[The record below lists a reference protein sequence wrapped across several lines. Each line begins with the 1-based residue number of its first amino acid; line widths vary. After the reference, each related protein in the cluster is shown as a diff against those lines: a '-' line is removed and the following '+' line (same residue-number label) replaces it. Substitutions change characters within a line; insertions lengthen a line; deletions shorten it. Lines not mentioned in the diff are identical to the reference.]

1 MSEQKDAAFYLA
13 NPDQL
18 AGLSP
23 EALEALA
30 YPGEATGA
38 VQDETA
44 QADPAPS
51 GDAVVTKVAGEQP
64 QPDAILARDGKHLI
78 PITVLDSARNEA
90 STAKATAQAETE
102 ARVAAEQRLA
112 ELQAKVDAMQV
123 GDPKAS
129 TEVSTLSA
137 EEIAA
142 MEEDFPVIAK
152 GYKAMQ
158 AEIARLQ
165 ALSEAQETSH
175 KTEEVNTAARTVQD
189 LIDSNPK
196 LSHLQTSD
204 PEGWAKAI
212 AIDDGLKSA
221 MPDMA
226 SRFNAV
232 VAAYEAQYGAVSTP
246 SKVTT
251 PPEKT
256 PAKPNVPIS
265 MSQIPGGTP
274 PAVSEAAALLAMN
287 GTQAMAHFEG
297 MTKEQIER
305 KLDALL

>member
-23 EALEALA
+23 EELEALA
-30 YPGEATGA
+30 YPTEATGA

-44 QADPAPS
+44 KADPAPS

-90 STAKATAQAETE
+90 STAKATAQAEAE
-102 ARVAAEQRLA
+102 ARIAAEQRLA

-123 GDPKAS
+123 GDTKAA
-129 TEVSTLSA
+129 TEGTTLSA
-137 EEIAA
+137 EELAA

-152 GYKAMQ
+152 GYRSMQ

-165 ALSEAQETSH
+165 ALSEAQEAAG
-175 KTEEVNTAARTVQD
+175 KVEEVNTTARTVQD
-189 LIDSNPK
+189 LIDANPK
-196 LSHLQTSD
+196 LSALQTTN

-212 AIDDGLKSA
+212 AIDDGLKA
-221 MPDMA
+221 VMPDMA
-226 SRFNAV
+226 SRITAV
-232 VAAYEAQYGAVSTP
+232 VAAYEAQYGVVTAP
-246 SKVTT
+246 SKETT
-251 PPEKT
+251 SQEKT
-256 PAKPNVPIS
+256 PAKPNVPFS

-274 PAVSEAAALLAMN
+274 PAVSESAALLAMN
-287 GTQAMAHFEG
+287 GTQALAHFEG

>member
-30 YPGEATGA
+30 YPAEATGA

-44 QADPAPS
+44 KAEPAPS
-51 GDAVVTKVAGEQP
+51 GDAVVPKVADAQP

-90 STAKATAQAETE
+90 STAKAAAQAEAE

-112 ELQAKVDAMQV
+112 ELQAKLDAMQV
-123 GDPKAS
+123 GDTKA
-129 TEVSTLSA
+129 TTDVSTLSA
-137 EEIAA
+137 EELSA

-152 GYKAMQ
+152 GYRAMQ

-165 ALSEAQETSH
+165 ALSEAQEAAG
-175 KTEEVNTAARTVQD
+175 KLEEVNTTARTVQD
-189 LIDSNPK
+189 LIDANPK
-196 LSHLQTSD
+196 LSALQTTN
-204 PEGWAKAI
+204 PEGWAKAV
-212 AIDDGLKSA
+212 AIDDGLKAA

-226 SRFNAV
+226 SRFTAV
-232 VAAYEAQYGAVSTP
+232 VAAYEAQYGVVTVP
-246 SKVTT
+246 SKDTT
-251 PPEKT
+251 STEKT
-256 PAKPNVPIS
+256 PVKPNVPIS

-287 GTQAMAHFEG
+287 GTQAMAHFEN
-297 MTKEQIER
+297 MTIEQINR